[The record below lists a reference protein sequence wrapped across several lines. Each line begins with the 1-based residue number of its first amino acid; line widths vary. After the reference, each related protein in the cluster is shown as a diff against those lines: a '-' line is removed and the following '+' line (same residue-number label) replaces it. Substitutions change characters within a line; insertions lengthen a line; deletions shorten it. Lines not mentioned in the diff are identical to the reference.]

1 MSATINGIQCSRAE
15 VTIPSGGAMW
25 CRAELADATAGLV
38 VGLPAALVIAGIPF
52 VCTVTDSG
60 ERGGVFSVE
69 LTGGRAGWAR
79 PAPAPAG
86 YRNDAGQR
94 LSEVATK
101 LAAAVGETVILGAGV
116 DRALGSHVAVAGG
129 PGAPSAGAVL
139 TQLCGLPEGAARIPW
154 YVDPAGITRLGAHL
168 PLGEISATEVD
179 AGERREWVAYAEENA
194 ALMLPGATVDGR
206 QIAELRIEATPNRV
220 REVVTFADDGPAG
233 AHTVAARMLRW
244 VLDIIRPL
252 VLWRGVYLYRV
263 TRVSGDR
270 FDAVPVNS
278 RVAPELA
285 GLRFWPGAAGHS
297 MVPRIVN
304 RNGPRCIVA
313 FPDGNPNAP
322 AIIGWTPLDA
332 DKGKPV
338 QADYDGDLVVLAQ
351 GTRAVA
357 RVDDTVGAGTM
368 AFSGAANVITAV
380 YTPPSG
386 PPTTWTIS
394 STIVMGAIV
403 HAVSGGTGAIS
414 GVITS
419 GRAEV
424 KA

>member
-1 MSATINGIQCSRAE
+1 MSATINGIQCSKAE
-15 VTIPSGGAMW
+15 VTIPRGGAMW
-25 CRAELADATAGLV
+25 CRAELADATEAPAEGSAATLV
-38 VGLPAALVIAGIPF
+38 TAGITF
-52 VCTVTDSG
+52 SCTVTHSG
-60 ERGGVFSVE
+60 ERGGVFAVE
-69 LTGGRAGWAR
+69 LTGGKAGWAS

-94 LSEVATK
+94 LSEVAQK

-116 DRALGSHVAVAGG
+116 DRPLGSHVAVAGG

-139 TQLCGLPEGAARIPW
+139 TQLCGLPEGSPRIPW
-154 YVDPAGITRLGAHL
+154 HVDPAGVTRLGERL

-179 AGERREWVAYAEENA
+179 AGERREWVAYAEEDA
-194 ALMLPGATVDGR
+194 SLMLPGATVDGR
-206 QIAELRIEATPNRV
+206 QIAELRIEATPDKI
-220 REVVTFADDGPAG
+220 REVVTFADAGPAG

-263 TRVSGDR
+263 TRVSGTR
-270 FDAVPVNS
+270 FDAVPVSS

-297 MVPRIVN
+297 TVPRVVN
-304 RNGPRCIVA
+304 RAGPRCIVA

-322 AIIGWTPLDA
+322 AIVGWMPLDA

-338 QADYDGDLVVLAQ
+338 RADYDGDLVVLAQ
-351 GTRAVA
+351 GDKPTGRG
-357 RVDDTVGAGTM
+357 GAKLKLAGG
-368 AFSGAANVITAV
+368 GALTLTLTDPDGVEYQWSITA
-380 YTPPSG
+380 SNAG
-386 PPTTWTIS
+386 
-394 STIVMGAIV
+394 GAV
-403 HAVSGGTGAIS
+403 GFVVVPDVDVGVDGEAVIDP
-414 GVITS
+414 

-424 KA
+424 LV